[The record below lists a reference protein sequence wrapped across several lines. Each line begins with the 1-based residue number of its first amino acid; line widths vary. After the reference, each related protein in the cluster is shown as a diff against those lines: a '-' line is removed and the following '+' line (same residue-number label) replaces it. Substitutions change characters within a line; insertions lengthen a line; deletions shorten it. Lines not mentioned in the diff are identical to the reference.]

1 MTREPTEM
9 ELRVLLAISEYHSG
23 NAEEGM
29 KITRAAIRAM
39 RVPTPDMEA
48 KMRTL
53 VMTPLQGGKHWYAA
67 AIDAASPQE
76 E

>member
-1 MTREPTEM
+1 MIHEPTEM

-39 RVPTPDMEA
+39 QWKFREDCPIHANKE
-48 KMRTL
+48 
-53 VMTPLQGGKHWYAA
+53 QG
-67 AIDAASPQE
+67 
-76 E
+76 